1 LEEEALNCVMVEQVE
16 GSTRGAG
23 ASSSNRDSIISQA
36 IDVANEP
43 NTFINEMSTHPSHNF
58 HDLKLVARRNQK
70 SKL

>member
-1 LEEEALNCVMVEQVE
+1 MVEQVE
-16 GSTRGAG
+16 GSTRGAR

-43 NTFINEMSTHPSHNF
+43 NTFINEMSMHPSHNF
-58 HDLKLVARRNQK
+58 HDLKLVIQRNQK